1 MLNKNYIGYI
11 GSRNIG
17 SFRYPQSIQNLII
30 REFANK
36 NNFNLTLSNT
46 EYAME
51 NCFIVLNNLLKF
63 NLKNKKGIVFFSHRI
78 FFNNLKEIKKKLI
91 KLIKKK
97 KQIHFALENISIK
110 STKDIDNFLDI
121 KRLDIIIN
129 ETS

>member
-11 GSRNIG
+11 GSRNIDN
-17 SFRYPQSIQNLII
+17 FRYPQSVQNLII

-46 EYAME
+46 EYAMK

-63 NLKNKKGIVFFSHRI
+63 NLKNKQGIIFFSHRI
-78 FFNNLKEIKKKLI
+78 FFDNLIVIRKKLT
-91 KLIKKK
+91 KLIKKN

-110 STKDIDNFLDI
+110 SMKDIDNFLDI
-121 KRLDIIIN
+121 KRLDILIN
-129 ETS
+129 ETN